1 MCLPKITVVTPVFN
15 GAAHLAETLESV
27 LRQEYPELEYI
38 VVDGSSTDGTLDI
51 ICRYEA
57 RNDFPQR
64 ISLVISEPDQG
75 MYDAIAKGFE
85 RASGDIY
92 CYLNADDLFECD
104 GLRSVGEYFSQHPE
118 TQVVYHE
125 DVVLVDGW
133 KFPNVRQPNGVDT
146 VDFLNG
152 HILFQD
158 GVFWRRSAF
167 DAVGGIRR
175 DLKLAGDFDLWLR
188 LSSRASFVRRPGHAS
203 CFRMHPDQLSSKMDR
218 YHREMDQS
226 ISDFLATMPMSK
238 RALWTVQSLFWSA
251 YRRLSRKW
259 GSGRLFFPIDFGN
272 LPPPAATIPP
282 GTEAIPHSPIDGKPA
297 ERLLFTA
304 PDTRFGERELNYI
317 YLDERHGIAIT
328 HPHIAADRLDAL
340 YQKHYSSPPTEP
352 KLPEAT
358 SPYRQFRGKQI
369 WERLLLSLPVGV
381 LSRILFPGAG
391 SDNTLQELITVLERS
406 KVDTAETLRFLD
418 VGCFEGHLLDQIRS
432 NTCWKPF
439 GLEPNKLA
447 ADTAKG
453 KGHQVWCG
461 HAEDAGS
468 LIPREQKFDVIHLGQ
483 SIEHVDDPVNVL
495 VHLKRLLA
503 PRGVLVVSTP
513 NLESREIDWFGPTW
527 AHWHPPYHRHVFSG
541 KGLHALAQKAGFLPV
556 HLQTFSNPYWTSMS
570 LAQNR
575 LGLGGSVSHAV
586 HFDRRITREARRIS
600 FWKKVIWD
608 KLDKGDYC
616 LFVMKDATAGDP
628 GHV

>member
-1 MCLPKITVVTPVFN
+1 MGQWKTFLSDRF
-15 GAAHLAETLESV
+15 
-27 LRQEYPELEYI
+27 RQSSATRRHHTSRH
-38 VVDGSSTDGTLDI
+38 GSDTAQPDRRKTRRTFAVHGT
-51 ICRYEA
+51 
-57 RNDFPQR
+57 
-64 ISLVISEPDQG
+64 
-75 MYDAIAKGFE
+75 
-85 RASGDIY
+85 
-92 CYLNADDLFECD
+92 
-104 GLRSVGEYFSQHPE
+104 
-118 TQVVYHE
+118 
-125 DVVLVDGW
+125 
-133 KFPNVRQPNGVDT
+133 RQ
-146 VDFLNG
+146 
-152 HILFQD
+152 
-158 GVFWRRSAF
+158 
-167 DAVGGIRR
+167 
-175 DLKLAGDFDLWLR
+175 
-188 LSSRASFVRRPGHAS
+188 
-203 CFRMHPDQLSSKMDR
+203 
-218 YHREMDQS
+218 
-226 ISDFLATMPMSK
+226 
-238 RALWTVQSLFWSA
+238 
-251 YRRLSRKW
+251 
-259 GSGRLFFPIDFGN
+259 
-272 LPPPAATIPP
+272 TI
-282 GTEAIPHSPIDGKPA
+282 
-297 ERLLFTA
+297 
-304 PDTRFGERELNYI
+304 GERELNYI

-527 AHWHPPYHRHVFSG
+527 AHWHPPITAMFFPA
-541 KGLHALAQKAGFLPV
+541 KGCTRSHKKRGSCRFTCRPFPIRIGPACHWPRTGLAWVAA
-556 HLQTFSNPYWTSMS
+556 SRMRY
-570 LAQNR
+570 
-575 LGLGGSVSHAV
+575 
-586 HFDRRITREARRIS
+586 IS
-600 FWKKVIWD
+600 TVE
-608 KLDKGDYC
+608 
-616 LFVMKDATAGDP
+616 
-628 GHV
+628 